1 MIPQTIIRPATSND
15 RGGISSLLENGR
27 YVHRHLDWRPPLE
40 WLGQRPFW
48 LLERNQHIL
57 SALSCPSEIHGI
69 TWIRL
74 FAAATTHKPSTEWNQ
89 LLSTIQD
96 ELLLLGYS
104 RLVALGIHSW
114 FAGLLLDSGFS
125 HHQDIIILEWN
136 EKQPSVRNASPSLLI
151 RPMTMSDFSHVHT
164 IDNLAFEDI
173 WQNSL
178 LEIRQAF
185 LQSSYATVAE
195 IDGEVVGFQ
204 FSTSSPFTAH
214 LARLAVL
221 PEWRRQAIGYELVR
235 NLLIYFRHTGLEKI
249 TVNTQNTNFASIAL
263 YNQLGFFQ
271 TGESFPVFS
280 LQIAPPS

>member
-1 MIPQTIIRPATSND
+1 MIAQTVVRPATSDD
-15 RGGISSLLENGR
+15 RSGISNLLDHGR
-27 YVHRHLDWRPPLE
+27 YIHRHLDWRPPLE
-40 WLGQRPFW
+40 WLGQKPFW
-48 LLERNQHIL
+48 LLERNRRII
-57 SALSCPSEIHGI
+57 SAISCPSEIPGI

-74 FAAATTHKPSTEWNQ
+74 FAATTTHKPSVEWSDLLPAVKDD
-89 LLSTIQD
+89 LLS
-96 ELLLLGYS
+96 LGYS

-114 FAGLLLDSGFS
+114 FSSLLQDSGFS

-136 EKQPSVRNASPSLLI
+136 EKQPPERIIPSNLLI
-151 RPMTMSDFSHVHT
+151 RPMTMSDFSCVHA

-185 LQSSYATVAE
+185 LQSTYATVAE
-195 IDGEVVGFQ
+195 MAGEVVGFQ
-204 FSTSSPFTAH
+204 ISTSSPFTAH
-214 LARLAVL
+214 LARLAIL

-235 NLLIYFRHTGLEKI
+235 NLLNYFRHTGLGKI
-249 TVNTQNTNFASIAL
+249 TVNTQNNNFASIAL

-280 LQIAPPS
+280 LQIVPLS